1 MGAHARAH
9 ARPQEYYA
17 VATQRQQWRISSS
30 GAAPRG
36 ADATLRLQREIAVMS
51 GTFLP
56 RRFLFFVCVLC
67 PTAGC
72 FQMLLVKVVL
82 ITSSCKRKNNNRFL
96 FRGSSAI
103 NELLSDEFIAACVCA
118 SAASF

>member
-56 RRFLFFVCVLC
+56 RRVFFLLFCVPPLDVFNC
-67 PTAGC
+67 C
-72 FQMLLVKVVL
+72 
-82 ITSSCKRKNNNRFL
+82 
-96 FRGSSAI
+96 
-103 NELLSDEFIAACVCA
+103 
-118 SAASF
+118 

>member
-9 ARPQEYYA
+9 ARPQEYRA

-51 GTFLP
+51 GTFFAMSFFF
-56 RRFLFFVCVLC
+56 FLLLFCVPPLDVFKC
-67 PTAGC
+67 C
-72 FQMLLVKVVL
+72 
-82 ITSSCKRKNNNRFL
+82 
-96 FRGSSAI
+96 
-103 NELLSDEFIAACVCA
+103 
-118 SAASF
+118 